1 MPEMK
6 TPDRITPQNPGD
18 YLEVMSKIVK
28 SKWPGTRKAFHEYDA
43 AKVAGMTPTE
53 VGRLT
58 EDIRVIRNRC
68 KLEAVVSNA
77 QKILELDAEF
87 SGFQKYLRSHADF
100 PGLVKDLRKQFKFLG
115 RWAATTTFTWS
126 AKKYQSTKSGWT
138 ASRNDTVQPGRM
150 R

>member
-6 TPDRITPQNPGD
+6 TPDRIIPQNPGD

-28 SKWPGTRKAFHEYDA
+28 SKWPGTREVFHEFDA
-43 AKVAGMTPTE
+43 AKVTGMTPAE
-53 VGRLT
+53 VDRLT
-58 EDIRVIRNRC
+58 EAPRVIRNRRR
-68 KLEAVVSNA
+68 LEAVVDNA
-77 QKILELDAEF
+77 QKILELGPEF

-100 PGLVKDLRKQFKFLG
+100 SGLVKDLRNQFKFLG

-126 AKKYQSTKSGWT
+126 AKKYQTAKSGWP
-138 ASRNDTVQPGRM
+138 ASRNDTVQRERM